1 MPPMDPT
8 DQMEPSADRTNRRV
22 LVAGIGNI
30 FLTDDGFG
38 VEVAQRLRARP
49 VPDGVRVEDF
59 GIRGVHLAYELLEG
73 YETLVL
79 VDAVPMG
86 EAPGTVALLEP
97 EISELEHGDD
107 PAPTLEAHSMSP
119 GVVLDMLA
127 GLGGRV
133 DRILIVGCEPESV
146 EEGIGLSDVVA
157 ASVDR
162 AVEAIDDVL
171 AELCPSASRRDVAM
185 RGEANP

>member
-1 MPPMDPT
+1 MPMPPMDPT
-8 DQMEPSADRTNRRV
+8 ESSLDRGKRRV

-30 FLTDDGFG
+30 FLSDDGFG
-38 VEVAQRLRARP
+38 VEVAQRLLTRP
-49 VPDGVRVEDF
+49 VPDGVHVEDF
-59 GIRGVHLAYELLEG
+59 GIRGVHLAYELLDG

-97 EISELEHGDD
+97 ELSELEIGDD

-119 GVVLDMLA
+119 GVVFDMLA
-127 GLGGRV
+127 GLGGKV
-133 DRILIVGCEPESV
+133 DRILIVGCEPATV

-162 AVEAIDDVL
+162 AIAAVDDVL
-171 AELCPSASRRDVAM
+171 AELCPSASPKWGVAM

>member
-1 MPPMDPT
+1 MSPMPMPPL
-8 DQMEPSADRTNRRV
+8 EPILDGNKGRV

-30 FLTDDGFG
+30 FLGDDGFG
-38 VEVAQRLRARP
+38 VEVAQRLLARP

-59 GIRGVHLAYELLEG
+59 GIRGVHLAYELLDG
-73 YETLVL
+73 YEALVL

-97 EISELEHGDD
+97 EIEEPDPGDD

-119 GVVLDMLA
+119 AVVFDMLA
-127 GLGGRV
+127 GLGGKV
-133 DRILIVGCEPESV
+133 DRILIVGCEPATV

-162 AVEAIDDVL
+162 AIEAVDDVL
-171 AELCPSASRRDVAM
+171 AELCPSASSNGASQ
-185 RGEANP
+185 

>member
-8 DQMEPSADRTNRRV
+8 ESSLDRRDRRV

-30 FLTDDGFG
+30 FLSDDGFG
-38 VEVAQRLRARP
+38 VEVAQRLLARP
-49 VPDGVRVEDF
+49 VPEGVHVEDF
-59 GIRGVHLAYELLEG
+59 GIRGVHLAYELLDG

-86 EAPGTVALLEP
+86 EVPGTVALLEP
-97 EISELEHGDD
+97 EISELEIGDD

-119 GVVLDMLA
+119 AVVFDMLA
-127 GLGGRV
+127 GLGGKV
-133 DRILIVGCEPESV
+133 DRILIVGCEPATV

-162 AVEAIDDVL
+162 AIEAVDDVL
-171 AELCPSASRRDVAM
+171 AELCPSASPNGASQ
-185 RGEANP
+185 

>member
-1 MPPMDPT
+1 M
-8 DQMEPSADRTNRRV
+8 

-30 FLTDDGFG
+30 FLGDDGFG

-49 VPDGVRVEDF
+49 VPEGVRVEDF
-59 GIRGVHLAYELLEG
+59 GIRGVHLAYELLDG

-97 EISELEHGDD
+97 EISELEPGDD
-107 PAPTLEAHSMSP
+107 PVPTLEAHSMSP
-119 GVVLDMLA
+119 AVVFDMLA
-127 GLGGRV
+127 GLGGKV
-133 DRILIVGCEPESV
+133 DRILIVGCEPATRRRRAS
-146 EEGIGLSDVVA
+146 GCPKSVA

-162 AVEAIDDVL
+162 AVDAVDDVL
-171 AELCPSASRRDVAM
+171 AELCQTASPT
-185 RGEANP
+185 GSSQ